1 MKNMHK
7 TYDELVVLKSYVA
20 AAWNLDPSR
29 RLHQQGE
36 PTDKDMKKAAKA
48 VQRSTVHSTYMAQSE
63 MIETL
68 TVARRILQNT

>member
-1 MKNMHK
+1 MYMKNMHK

-36 PTDKDMKKAAKA
+36 PTDKDMKKGSSSCAKS
-48 VQRSTVHSTYMAQSE
+48 RSTLDVHG
-63 MIETL
+63 
-68 TVARRILQNT
+68 TVRND

>member
-1 MKNMHK
+1 MYMKNMHK

-36 PTDKDMKKAAKA
+36 PTDKDMKKG
-48 VQRSTVHSTYMAQSE
+48 S
-63 MIETL
+63 
-68 TVARRILQNT
+68 